1 MRDSLRRLARRRHR
15 PAAPAS
21 PATARAARRTRRRR
35 LVVGGTAGALAL
47 LLAGGGVAFALG
59 RSGGPGYRTATAE
72 LGTVEQTVDTTGT
85 VASAGRADRSFS
97 VAGTV
102 GSVAVAVGDTV
113 TAGQVLASLDPA
125 SLQDAVDEAEQAVA
139 DAQQR
144 LEDDIASQISSSA
157 SSSSASSSSS
167 SSASSSSSSSSA
179 GGATTG
185 AVTADT
191 GTSGG
196 TGGSDGSDGSG
207 GGATDPAVTAAVAAV
222 TAAQQALLAQ
232 HETARAALA
241 TATDAVAA
249 AQDTCQVFLEL
260 DLGGATPD
268 ATTPDAT
275 ETADAQGAATDEG
288 TGTATPG
295 TEELAACQDATS
307 AVLAA
312 QTAVDEAQT
321 ALASLATDL
330 DAAVSEALRALAAA
344 SGASGGS
351 GASVGSGTTTPGA
364 TTEPGTTTPADT
376 GTTATTGTDQP
387 ATAQTATGAPTT
399 GGTGGTG
406 STGGTGGSTVA
417 SAADLLADQAA
428 IDQAEADLAVAQSAL
443 GMVDLTTPIAGTVAS
458 VAIAAGD
465 AVEASSTTAVITVLG
480 DDGYTVSTTV
490 SLSQVDLVE
499 VGQTAQVRAGSTDEE
514 LTGTVTGIGLL
525 NASTTSSDPSYTVD
539 IALDPSDAALF
550 DGSSAQV
557 SIAVAASDATLT
569 VPSSAVHLDGGTAT
583 VQVLR
588 DGTVEEVEVE
598 RGAVGPERTEIADG
612 LAEGDEVVL
621 ADLGQAMTTDDATSG
636 TGLSGLGG
644 SSDQAP
650 DQVRGG
656 MMVPG
661 GQTGGGQ
668 MMAPPGS

>member
-85 VASAGRADRSFS
+85 VASARRADRSFS

-113 TAGQVLASLDPA
+113 AAGQVLASLDPA

-144 LEDDIASQISSSA
+144 LEDDIASQTSTST
-157 SSSSASSSSS
+157 SSSSTSSS
-167 SSASSSSSSSSA
+167 SSSSSSSSA

-185 AVTADT
+185 AVTPDT

-196 TGGSDGSDGSG
+196 TGGSSGSDGSDGSGGSG

-222 TAAQQALLAQ
+222 TEAQQALLAQ

-260 DLGGATPD
+260 DLGGETPD

-275 ETADAQGAATDEG
+275 ETADAEGVAADEG

-330 DAAVSEALRALAAA
+330 DAAVSEALRALAVASAA
-344 SGASGGS
+344 SG
-351 GASVGSGTTTPGA
+351 GSGTTTPGA

-376 GTTATTGTDQP
+376 GTTATTGTDQS
-387 ATAQTATGAPTT
+387 ATAQAATGAPT
-399 GGTGGTG
+399 TGGTG

-480 DDGYTVSTTV
+480 EDGYTVSTTV
-490 SLSQVDLVE
+490 SLSQVDLIE

>member
-1 MRDSLRRLARRRHR
+1 
-15 PAAPAS
+15 
-21 PATARAARRTRRRR
+21 
-35 LVVGGTAGALAL
+35 
-47 LLAGGGVAFALG
+47 
-59 RSGGPGYRTATAE
+59 
-72 LGTVEQTVDTTGT
+72 
-85 VASAGRADRSFS
+85 
-97 VAGTV
+97 
-102 GSVAVAVGDTV
+102 V
-113 TAGQVLASLDPA
+113 T
-125 SLQDAVDEAEQAVA
+125 E
-139 DAQQR
+139 
-144 LEDDIASQISSSA
+144 
-157 SSSSASSSSS
+157 
-167 SSASSSSSSSSA
+167 
-179 GGATTG
+179 
-185 AVTADT
+185 
-191 GTSGG
+191 
-196 TGGSDGSDGSG
+196 
-207 GGATDPAVTAAVAAV
+207 
-222 TAAQQALLAQ
+222 AQQALLAQ

-249 AQDTCQVFLEL
+249 AQDACQVFLEL
-260 DLGGATPD
+260 DLGGETPD

-275 ETADAQGAATDEG
+275 ETADAEGVAADEG

-312 QTAVDEAQT
+312 QTEVDEAQT
-321 ALASLATDL
+321 TLASLATDL
-330 DAAVSEALRALAAA
+330 DAAVSQALRALAAA
-344 SGASGGS
+344 SGASGAS
-351 GASVGSGTTTPGA
+351 GGSGTTTPGA
-364 TTEPGTTTPADT
+364 TTEPGTTTPAAT
-376 GTTATTGTDQP
+376 GTTATTGTDQS

-399 GGTGGTG
+399 GGTG
-406 STGGTGGSTVA
+406 STGGAGGSTVA

-480 DDGYTVSTTV
+480 EDGYTVSTTV

-499 VGQTAQVRAGSTDEE
+499 VGQSAQVRAGSTDEE

-525 NASTTSSDPSYTVD
+525 NASTTSSDPSYSVD

-557 SIAVAASDATLT
+557 SIVVAASDATLT

>member
-1 MRDSLRRLARRRHR
+1 
-15 PAAPAS
+15 
-21 PATARAARRTRRRR
+21 RRR

-113 TAGQVLASLDPA
+113 AAGQVLASLDPA

-144 LEDDIASQISSSA
+144 LEDDIASQTSTST
-157 SSSSASSSSS
+157 SSSSTSSS
-167 SSASSSSSSSSA
+167 SSSSSSSSA

-196 TGGSDGSDGSG
+196 TGGSSGSDGSGGSG

-260 DLGGATPD
+260 DLGGETPD

-275 ETADAQGAATDEG
+275 ETADAEGVAADEG

-321 ALASLATDL
+321 TLASLATDL
-330 DAAVSEALRALAAA
+330 DAAVSQALRALAAA
-344 SGASGGS
+344 SGASGAS
-351 GASVGSGTTTPGA
+351 GGSGTTTPGA

-376 GTTATTGTDQP
+376 GTAATTGTDQS

-399 GGTGGTG
+399 GGTG
-406 STGGTGGSTVA
+406 STGGAGGSTVA
-417 SAADLLADQAA
+417 TAADLLADQAA

-480 DDGYTVSTTV
+480 EDGYTVSTAV
-490 SLSQVDLVE
+490 SLSQLDLVE

>member
-1 MRDSLRRLARRRHR
+1 MRDSLRRLARRRLR

-113 TAGQVLASLDPA
+113 AAGQVLASLDPA

-144 LEDDIASQISSSA
+144 LEDDIASQTSTST
-157 SSSSASSSSS
+157 SSSSASSS
-167 SSASSSSSSSSA
+167 SSSSSSSSA

-185 AVTADT
+185 AVTPDT

-196 TGGSDGSDGSG
+196 TGGSSGSDGSGGSG

-260 DLGGATPD
+260 DLGGETPD

-275 ETADAQGAATDEG
+275 KTADAEGVAADEG

-330 DAAVSEALRALAAA
+330 DAAVLEALRALAAA
-344 SGASGGS
+344 SGASGAS
-351 GASVGSGTTTPGA
+351 GGSGTTTPGA
-364 TTEPGTTTPADT
+364 TTEPGTTTLADT
-376 GTTATTGTDQP
+376 GTTATTGTDQS

-406 STGGTGGSTVA
+406 STGGAGGSTVA

-465 AVEASSTTAVITVLG
+465 AVEASSTTSVITVLG
-480 DDGYTVSTTV
+480 EDGYTVSTTV

-499 VGQTAQVRAGSTDEE
+499 VGQSAQVRAGSTDEE

>member
-1 MRDSLRRLARRRHR
+1 MRDSLRRLAHRRHR

-113 TAGQVLASLDPA
+113 AAGQVLASLDPA

-144 LEDDIASQISSSA
+144 LEDDIASQTSTST
-157 SSSSASSSSS
+157 SSSSTSSS
-167 SSASSSSSSSSA
+167 SSSSSSSSA

-196 TGGSDGSDGSG
+196 TGGSSGSDGSGGSG

-260 DLGGATPD
+260 DLGGETPD

-275 ETADAQGAATDEG
+275 ETADAEGVAADEG

-321 ALASLATDL
+321 TLASLATDL
-330 DAAVSEALRALAAA
+330 DAAVSQALRALAAA
-344 SGASGGS
+344 SGASGAS
-351 GASVGSGTTTPGA
+351 GGSGTTTPGA

-376 GTTATTGTDQP
+376 GTAATTGTDQS

-399 GGTGGTG
+399 GGTG
-406 STGGTGGSTVA
+406 STGGAGGSTVA
-417 SAADLLADQAA
+417 TAADLLADQAA

-480 DDGYTVSTTV
+480 EDGYTVSTTV

-499 VGQTAQVRAGSTDEE
+499 VGQTAQVRASSTDEE

>member
-1 MRDSLRRLARRRHR
+1 MRDSLRRLAHRRHR

-113 TAGQVLASLDPA
+113 AAGQVLASLDPA

-144 LEDDIASQISSSA
+144 LEDDIASQTSTST
-157 SSSSASSSSS
+157 SSSSASSS
-167 SSASSSSSSSSA
+167 SSSSSSSSA

-185 AVTADT
+185 AVTPDT

-196 TGGSDGSDGSG
+196 TGGSSGSDGSGGSG

-260 DLGGATPD
+260 DLGGETPD

-275 ETADAQGAATDEG
+275 ETADAEGVAADEG

-321 ALASLATDL
+321 TLASLATDL

-344 SGASGGS
+344 SGASGAS
-351 GASVGSGTTTPGA
+351 GGSGTTTPGA

-376 GTTATTGTDQP
+376 GTAATTGTDQS

-406 STGGTGGSTVA
+406 STGGAGGSTVA

-480 DDGYTVSTTV
+480 EDGYTVSTAV